1 MMTKRLYILI
11 LIVCMAINGQA
22 QEAAAPAE
30 AQERVLTEE
39 QVLAIADELNNF
51 MGEVSSITNSISTT
65 KAPGMKMLEHR
76 LIAVNV
82 RWQSYTTL
90 RQQDIASTPALMDM
104 LSQYQMMY
112 MTATDSIAAQTKRV
126 EAQGVVNSAIMSI
139 RQMNQKYEKMLSKAT
154 TLSLAPQTATQ
165 LEALKA
171 EEQVIFQKL
180 TEDYQ
185 KAQAAIELDPKLE
198 SRKRELDK
206 VYIGIKAKSEKIQA
220 AVYKSLLE
228 RLKDYVLTFAGVAIL
243 IMFVSMIYSKMSA
256 LKQAA
261 DAAKKLRKINNPS
274 DYPTI

>member
-30 AQERVLTEE
+30 TQERVLTEE

>member
-139 RQMNQKYEKMLSKAT
+139 RQMNPKYEKMLNKAT

>member
-126 EAQGVVNSAIMSI
+126 EAQGVVNSAILSI
-139 RQMNQKYEKMLSKAT
+139 RQMNTKYEKMLSKAT

-198 SRKRELDK
+198 GRKRELDK

-243 IMFVSMIYSKMSA
+243 IMFASMIYSKMSA

>member
-126 EAQGVVNSAIMSI
+126 EAQGVVNSAILSI

-198 SRKRELDK
+198 GRKRELDK

-261 DAAKKLRKINNPS
+261 DAAKKLRKMNNPS

>member
-1 MMTKRLYILI
+1 MMTKRLYILL
-11 LIVCMAINGQA
+11 LIVCMAITGQA
-22 QEAAAPAE
+22 QDAAAPAE
-30 AQERVLTEE
+30 AQETTLTEE

-65 KAPGMKMLEHR
+65 KAPGMKTLEHR

-126 EAQGVVNSAIMSI
+126 EAQGVVNSAILSI
-139 RQMNQKYEKMLSKAT
+139 RQMSQKYAKMLNKAT
-154 TLSLAPQTATQ
+154 TLSLAPQTAPQ

-243 IMFVSMIYSKMSA
+243 IMFASMLYSKMSA

-261 DAAKKLRKINNPS
+261 DAAKKLQKMKNPN

>member
-126 EAQGVVNSAIMSI
+126 EAQGVVNSAILSI

-243 IMFVSMIYSKMSA
+243 IMFASMIYSKMSA

>member
-126 EAQGVVNSAIMSI
+126 EAQGVVNSAILSI

-261 DAAKKLRKINNPS
+261 DAAKKLRKMNNPS